1 MFDRDLA
8 ELYAVETRV
17 LNQAVTRN
25 IDRFPED
32 FMFSLTREEIQG
44 ISQTVISSKIKY
56 SKNVRGFTEQ
66 GVAMLSSVLRSD
78 RAIQVNIQIMRA
90 FTQLRKMLSTHE
102 GLKKKIE
109 SMEKKYDEN
118 FKIVFEA
125 IRQLINTEEKPR
137 KKIGF
142 TIKERQAR
150 YGSKLK
156 RKKK

>member
-1 MFDRDLA
+1 MFELTKSELENWRCHFGTSKSDRMGLRHKPMA
-8 ELYAVETRV
+8 
-17 LNQAVTRN
+17 
-25 IDRFPED
+25 
-32 FMFSLTREEIQG
+32 
-44 ISQTVISSKIKY
+44 
-56 SKNVRGFTEQ
+56 FTEQ
-66 GVAMLSSVLRSD
+66 GVAMLSSVLKSK

-90 FTQLRKMLSTHE
+90 FTKLRQMLTTHAD
-102 GLKKKIE
+102 LKKKIE

-125 IRQLINTEEKPR
+125 FRQLLETEAEPK

-150 YGSKLK
+150 YGSKPK